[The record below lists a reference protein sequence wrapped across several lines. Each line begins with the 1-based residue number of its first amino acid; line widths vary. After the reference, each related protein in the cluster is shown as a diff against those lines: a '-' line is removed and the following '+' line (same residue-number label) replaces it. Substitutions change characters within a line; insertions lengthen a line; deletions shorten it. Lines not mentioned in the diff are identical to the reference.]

1 MRVMRTTA
9 ATSVLT
15 LALSLVSLVGGD
27 PVAGQAQPDCGN
39 AAVGSGC
46 GNSTTQTQTGT
57 ATQTGGGDGP
67 SVPVDYDLYFDEDG
81 TGVDAE
87 PGYEDDGCWG
97 VQAVPEGE
105 GGTYADAVAEQ
116 NAQGQ
121 NGVLWGNCEVEET
134 IDPGFVAQMYWYR
147 AVVPPPPTPI
157 QVDPGKALTGLTAY
171 LEIGGEIPYVQ
182 SFGTPIG
189 TLTFTL
195 TPRYV
200 VSWGD
205 GTSTSTTSQGGPYP
219 NGDVTHVYTE
229 DDDVTVTVEAFWTAS
244 WTLAGAGGQLPE
256 HPVSTEGTLDLPVE
270 QRQAV
275 IDPG

>member
-1 MRVMRTTA
+1 MRRAITA
-9 ATSVLT
+9 TLMPAVIGAT
-15 LALSLVSLVGGD
+15 ALVGAGPAAAQTPPIDCSNAPVGAVCGSPGTQGQD
-27 PVAGQAQPDCGN
+27 P
-39 AAVGSGC
+39 
-46 GNSTTQTQTGT
+46 T
-57 ATQTGGGDGP
+57 ATETGVDGP
-67 SVPVDYDLYFDEDG
+67 SVPVDYDIYFDEEG
-81 TGVDAE
+81 TGVGAE
-87 PGYEDDGCWG
+87 AGYEDDGCWG
-97 VQAVPEGE
+97 IQAVPEGE
-105 GGTYADAVAEQ
+105 GQTYDQAVDEQ

-134 IDPGFVAQMYWYR
+134 VDPGFVAQTYWYR
-147 AVVPPPPTPI
+147 MVVPPPPTPL
-157 QVDPGKALTGLTAY
+157 QADPGKALTGLTAY
-171 LEIGGEIPYVQ
+171 LEIGGEVPFVQ

-205 GTSTSTTSQGGPYP
+205 GASTSTTSQGGPYP

-229 DDDVTVTVEAFWTAS
+229 DGDVIVTVEAFWTAS

>member
-1 MRVMRTTA
+1 MRIPTVIG
-9 ATSVLT
+9 L
-15 LALSLVSLVGGD
+15 LALALAAALVGAD
-27 PVAGQAQPDCGN
+27 PVAGQGLPDCAN
-39 AAVGSGC
+39 APVGSAC
-46 GNSTTQTQTGT
+46 GGGTTQTQGPTGT
-57 ATQTGGGDGP
+57 ATGGGDGP
-67 SVPVDYDLYFDEDG
+67 SVPVDYDIYFDEDG
-81 TGVDAE
+81 TGVGAE
-87 PGYEDDGCWG
+87 AGYEDDGCWG
-97 VQAVPEGE
+97 VEAVPEGE
-105 GGTYADAVAEQ
+105 GQTYDQAVDEQ

-147 AVVPPPPTPI
+147 MVVPPPPTPL

-171 LEIGGEIPYVQ
+171 LEIGGEVPFVQ

-205 GTSTSTTSQGGPYP
+205 DTSTSTTSQGGPYP

-229 DDDVTVTVEAFWTAS
+229 DDDVTVTVEAFWTAT

-256 HPVSTEGTLDLPVE
+256 HPISTEGTLDLPVE

-275 IDPG
+275 IDAG